1 MTGPPA
7 RGLSPR
13 VLPQSPGAAGQIGE
27 VYEVR
32 WPDGRRFDGRRKL
45 NEYQARLLVEGGICD
60 EVRSPT
66 GILRYLRM
74 RRNAPAKS
82 FLSLLAQAN
91 FTTTQTGNL
100 HEHIRSKQKG
110 L

>member
-1 MTGPPA
+1 MRPPPA
-7 RGLSPR
+7 ARPSSK
-13 VLPQSPGAAGQIGE
+13 SPGLAGQIGS

-32 WPDGRRFDGRRKL
+32 WPDGRRFDGRAKV
-45 NEYQARLLVEGGICD
+45 NEFQARILVESGVCD

-66 GILRYLRM
+66 GILRYLKM
-74 RRNAPAKS
+74 RRNPPMKKFTS
-82 FLSLLAQAN
+82 IMAQAN

-100 HEHIRSKQKG
+100 HEHTESKRKG

>member
-7 RGLSPR
+7 PRALSK
-13 VLPQSPGAAGQIGE
+13 SPGLAGQMGE

-32 WPDGRRFDGRRKL
+32 WPDGRRFDSRR
-45 NEYQARLLVEGGICD
+45 EVTGHQARLLVDSGICD

-66 GILRYLRM
+66 GRLRYLRM
-74 RRNAPAKS
+74 RRNPPMKRFANLA
-82 FLSLLAQAN
+82 AQAN

-100 HEHIRSKQKG
+100 HEHIECKSKG
-110 L
+110 F

>member
-7 RGLSPR
+7 ARRPSK
-13 VLPQSPGAAGQIGE
+13 SPGAAGLIGE

-32 WPDGRRFDGRRKL
+32 WPDGRRFDSRRKV
-45 NEYQARLLVEGGICD
+45 NETQARLLVEGGICE

-66 GILRYLRM
+66 GILRHLRM
-74 RRNAPAKS
+74 RRNPPMKKFGS
-82 FLSLLAQAN
+82 ILAEAD
-91 FTTTQTGNL
+91 FTTTQTGNVY
-100 HEHIRSKQKG
+100 EHIESKGKG